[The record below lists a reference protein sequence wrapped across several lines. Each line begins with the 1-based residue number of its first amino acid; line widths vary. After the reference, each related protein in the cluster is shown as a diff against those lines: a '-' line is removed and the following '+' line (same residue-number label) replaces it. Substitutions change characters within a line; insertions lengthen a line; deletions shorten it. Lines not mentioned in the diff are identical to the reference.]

1 MVGCAGPEVAA
12 CARDWRLGVRD
23 HEKIVPHNE
32 RIFGWLSSIS
42 STGQA
47 AHQALVCVRAS
58 DPDPRGRVPKSPG
71 DSDGAAPAG
80 RLGAPRKKQ
89 CADSEGLQKCSQFRN
104 EFEFGRLPT
113 RFIRAHRRT
122 LKATAEK
129 PCNPSR
135 SIRPPKRPRSAHA
148 PRLRLF
154 RSRAPAGRP
163 DPRAAWPA
171 AGSNGDLVWPH
182 QRPACLAGCAG
193 SRRGS
198 ESESRRDPTMLAM
211 AGPGQAGMRVCGRA
225 RLAASG
231 RKGESAGFAARP
243 SVSMR
248 ASVRPASERPSE
260 SLAST
265 TTRGPRPKPI
275 SPLAPRCRHQTRG
288 ATPAQS
294 QRRGRR
300 GPALS
305 LFGLGRRAGSIPGCS
320 PFPHALGTARAQKEN
335 PKIVGKTPS

>member
-1 MVGCAGPEVAA
+1 MKGF
-12 CARDWRLGVRD
+12 
-23 HEKIVPHNE
+23 
-32 RIFGWLSSIS
+32 FGWLSSIS

-89 CADSEGLQKCSQFRN
+89 CADSEGQFRN

-113 RFIRAHRRT
+113 RFIRA
-122 LKATAEK
+122 LKATAEN

-163 DPRAAWPA
+163 DPRAARPA
-171 AGSNGDLVWPH
+171 AGSNGDLVRPH

-265 TTRGPRPKPI
+265 GSYHARPTPEADL
-275 SPLAPRCRHQTRG
+275 PAHPRCRHQTRG

-320 PFPHALGTARAQKEN
+320 PFPHALGTTRAQKEN

>member
-1 MVGCAGPEVAA
+1 M
-12 CARDWRLGVRD
+12 RD

-58 DPDPRGRVPKSPG
+58 DPDPQGRVPKSLG
-71 DSDGAAPAG
+71 VSDGAAPAG

-89 CADSEGLQKCSQFRN
+89 CADSEGQFRN

-113 RFIRAHRRT
+113 RFIRAHRHT